1 MFADRVEFGDAST
14 VPLLNPIPATASAT
28 QQPLTLKQLRQ
39 KEEEEMWG
47 PSVDGPGLEALNLDD
62 FFIMKAA
69 SESQLNVF
77 CLYSNIYSNYFLYI
91 IHQ

>member
-14 VPLLNPIPATASAT
+14 VPLLNPIPAAASAA
-28 QQPLTLKQLRQ
+28 QQSLTLKQLRQ

-69 SESQLNVF
+69 SESQLTVF
-77 CLYSNIYSNYFLYI
+77 CLYSKNIFPYFLYI
-91 IHQ
+91 IYQ